1 MNDRQTAF
9 RVLNRIEKNK
19 AYSNLALDAQLRQN
33 RENTVSSAF
42 VTALVYGVL
51 ERKITLDYILSAFLK
66 QPIKKLRTEVLTALR
81 LGVYQIKFM
90 DKVPVSAAVN
100 ESVKLVK
107 TNGCAYAS
115 GLVNSVLRKVAD
127 SAVLYPEK
135 TDFLQYLSVRYSC
148 PTALVQHYI
157 DDYGAENAEG
167 ILMSS
172 IGPVPTV
179 LRVNTLKT
187 NETDLKEILAA
198 EGIAS
203 AIGQTEHTLVLTDG
217 GAIEQCNAYRDGL
230 FHVQDTASALCV
242 QALDVHP
249 GQTVIDVCAAP
260 GGKTFTVAER
270 MENQGKIF
278 AFDLYPQ
285 RVSLIESGAVR
296 LGISIIEAAAQDAS
310 ICIPSLQN
318 CADRVLCDVPCS
330 GLGTIRRKPEIRY
343 KDMGFIDNLTL
354 LQYNIL
360 VNASKYVKEGGVLVY
375 STCTLNR
382 AENEAVCDRFLQEN
396 ADFHKLEA
404 YQTLLPHKDG
414 TDGFFFARL
423 GRKVQ

>member
-66 QPIKKLRTEVLTALR
+66 QPIKKLRTEVLIALR

-107 TNGCAYAS
+107 SNGCAYAS

-135 TDFLQYLSVRYSC
+135 SDFLQYLSVRYSC

>member
-203 AIGQTEHTLVLTDG
+203 AIGQTEHTLVLTNS

-296 LGISIIEAAAQDAS
+296 LGISIIEAAAQDALK
-310 ICIPSLQN
+310 CIPSLQN

>member
-19 AYSNLALDAQLRQN
+19 AYSNLALDAELRLNQ
-33 RENTVSSAF
+33 ENTVSSAF

-51 ERKITLDYILSAFLK
+51 ERKITLDYILSSFLK
-66 QPIKKLRTEVLTALR
+66 QPIKKLRPEVLTALR
-81 LGVYQIKFM
+81 LGAYQLEFM

-107 TNGCAYAS
+107 SNGCAYAA

-127 SAVLYPEK
+127 TEFAYPEK
-135 TDFLQYLSVRYSC
+135 SDMLQYLSIRYSC

-157 DDYGAENAEG
+157 DDYGTENAAG
-167 ILMSS
+167 ILATS

-187 NETDLKEILAA
+187 NTDSLKSALAA
-198 EGIAS
+198 EGIA
-203 AIGQTEHTLVLTDG
+203 AENGMIENTLVLTVS
-217 GAIEQCNAYRDGL
+217 GAIEQSQAYQDGL

-242 QALDVHP
+242 QALDVRP

-260 GGKTFTVAER
+260 GGKTFTVAEQ
-270 MENQGKIF
+270 MENQGKVL

-285 RVSLIESGAVR
+285 RVQLIENGAAR
-296 LGISIIEAAAQDAS
+296 LGISIVDAAVQDAS
-310 ICIPSLQN
+310 MYLPSLQKT
-318 CADRVLCDVPCS
+318 ADRVLCDVPCS

-343 KDMGFIDNLTL
+343 KDMAFIDNLTL

-382 AENEAVCDRFLQEN
+382 AENDAVCDRFLQEN
-396 ADFHKLEA
+396 PDFEA
-404 YQTLLPHKDG
+404 LDAYTTLLPHKDG

-423 GRKVQ
+423 GRKAQ

>member
-19 AYSNLALDAQLRQN
+19 AYSNLALDAELRQN
-33 RENTVSSAF
+33 QGNTNSSAF

-51 ERKITLDYILSAFLK
+51 ECKITLDYILSSFLR
-66 QPIKKLRTEVLTALR
+66 QPIKKLRPEVLTALR
-81 LGVYQIKFM
+81 LGVYQLKFM
-90 DKVPVSAAVN
+90 DKVPASAAVN

-107 TNGCAYAS
+107 ANGCAYAA
-115 GLVNSVLRKVAD
+115 GLVNSVLHKVAD
-127 SAVLYPEK
+127 VEIAYPEK
-135 TDFLQYLSVRYSC
+135 TDLLQYLSVRYSC
-148 PTALVQHYI
+148 PTVLVQHYI

-167 ILMSS
+167 ILATS

-187 NETDLKEILAA
+187 NADSLKEMLAA
-198 EGIAS
+198 EGFA
-203 AIGQTEHTLVLTDG
+203 AEIGRTENTLVLTDG
-217 GAIEQCNAYRDGL
+217 GAIEQCTAYQNGL
-230 FHVQDTASALCV
+230 FHVQDAASALCV

-249 GQTVIDVCAAP
+249 GQTVVDVCAAP
-260 GGKTFTVAER
+260 GGKTFTIAEQ
-270 MENQGKIF
+270 MENHGKIL

-285 RVSLIESGAVR
+285 RVALIENGAAR
-296 LGISIIEAAAQDAS
+296 LGVSIVEAAVQDAS
-310 ICIPSLQN
+310 VYFPSLQKT
-318 CADRVLCDVPCS
+318 ADRVLCDVPCS

-360 VNASKYVKEGGVLVY
+360 VNASKYVKEGGTLVY

-382 AENEAVCDRFLQEN
+382 AENDAVCDRFLQEN
-396 ADFHKLEA
+396 SDFEA
-404 YQTLLPHKDG
+404 LDAYTTLLPHKDG
-414 TDGFFFARL
+414 ADGFFFARL

>member
-33 RENTVSSAF
+33 QENTVSSAF

-51 ERKITLDYILSAFLK
+51 ERKITLDYILSSFLR

-107 TNGCAYAS
+107 SNGCAYAA
-115 GLVNSVLRKVAD
+115 GLVNSVLRKAAD
-127 SAVLYPEK
+127 SEILYPDK

-148 PTALVQHYI
+148 PTVLVQHYI

-167 ILMSS
+167 ILATS

-187 NETDLKEILAA
+187 DAESLKAVLSAD
-198 EGIAS
+198 GIAS
-203 AIGQTEHTLVLTDG
+203 ENGKVENTLVLANG

-230 FHVQDTASALCV
+230 FHIQDTASALCV

-285 RVSLIESGAVR
+285 RVALIESGAVR
-296 LGISIIEAAAQDAS
+296 LGISIIEAAVQDAS
-310 ICIPSLQN
+310 ICVPSLQN
-318 CADRVLCDVPCS
+318 RADRVLCDVPCS

-343 KDMGFIDNLTL
+343 KDMGFIDNLPL

-382 AENEAVCDRFLQEN
+382 AENDAVCDRFLQEN
-396 ADFHKLEA
+396 ADFQKLEA

-423 GRKVQ
+423 GRKVK

>member
-90 DKVPVSAAVN
+90 DKVPISAAVN

-157 DDYGAENAEG
+157 DDYGA
-167 ILMSS
+167 
-172 IGPVPTV
+172 
-179 LRVNTLKT
+179 
-187 NETDLKEILAA
+187 D
-198 EGIAS
+198 IA
-203 AIGQTEHTLVLTDG
+203 
-217 GAIEQCNAYRDGL
+217 N
-230 FHVQDTASALCV
+230 
-242 QALDVHP
+242 
-249 GQTVIDVCAAP
+249 
-260 GGKTFTVAER
+260 
-270 MENQGKIF
+270 
-278 AFDLYPQ
+278 
-285 RVSLIESGAVR
+285 
-296 LGISIIEAAAQDAS
+296 DA
-310 ICIPSLQN
+310 
-318 CADRVLCDVPCS
+318 
-330 GLGTIRRKPEIRY
+330 T
-343 KDMGFIDNLTL
+343 
-354 LQYNIL
+354 
-360 VNASKYVKEGGVLVY
+360 
-375 STCTLNR
+375 
-382 AENEAVCDRFLQEN
+382 
-396 ADFHKLEA
+396 
-404 YQTLLPHKDG
+404 
-414 TDGFFFARL
+414 
-423 GRKVQ
+423 

>member
-19 AYSNLALDAQLRQN
+19 AYSNLALDAELRQKQ
-33 RENTVSSAF
+33 ENTVSSAF

-187 NETDLKEILAA
+187 NETELKEILAA

-203 AIGQTEHTLVLTDG
+203 AIGQTEHTLVLTNS

>member
-66 QPIKKLRTEVLTALR
+66 QSIKKLRTEVLTALR

-148 PTALVQHYI
+148 PTALV
-157 DDYGAENAEG
+157 
-167 ILMSS
+167 
-172 IGPVPTV
+172 
-179 LRVNTLKT
+179 
-187 NETDLKEILAA
+187 
-198 EGIAS
+198 
-203 AIGQTEHTLVLTDG
+203 
-217 GAIEQCNAYRDGL
+217 
-230 FHVQDTASALCV
+230 
-242 QALDVHP
+242 
-249 GQTVIDVCAAP
+249 
-260 GGKTFTVAER
+260 
-270 MENQGKIF
+270 
-278 AFDLYPQ
+278 
-285 RVSLIESGAVR
+285 
-296 LGISIIEAAAQDAS
+296 
-310 ICIPSLQN
+310 
-318 CADRVLCDVPCS
+318 
-330 GLGTIRRKPEIRY
+330 
-343 KDMGFIDNLTL
+343 
-354 LQYNIL
+354 
-360 VNASKYVKEGGVLVY
+360 
-375 STCTLNR
+375 
-382 AENEAVCDRFLQEN
+382 
-396 ADFHKLEA
+396 
-404 YQTLLPHKDG
+404 
-414 TDGFFFARL
+414 
-423 GRKVQ
+423 

>member
-135 TDFLQYLSVRYSC
+135 SDFLQYLSVRYSC
-148 PTALVQHYI
+148 PIALVQHYI

-187 NETDLKEILAA
+187 NGTDLKEMLAA

-203 AIGQTEHTLVLTDG
+203 AIGQTEHTLVLTNS

-296 LGISIIEAAAQDAS
+296 LGISIIEAAAQDALK
-310 ICIPSLQN
+310 CIPSLQN

-343 KDMGFIDNLTL
+343 KDMGFIDNLTI

-382 AENEAVCDRFLQEN
+382 AENEAVCDLFLQEN
-396 ADFHKLEA
+396 ADFHKLQA

>member
-1 MNDRQTAF
+1 MNDRRTAF

-19 AYSNLALDAQLRQN
+19 AYSNLALDAELRQN
-33 RENTVSSAF
+33 QENTLSSAF

-51 ERKITLDYILSAFLK
+51 ERKITLDYILSSFLK
-66 QPIKKLRTEVLTALR
+66 QPIKKLRPEVLTALR
-81 LGVYQIKFM
+81 LGLYQLKFM
-90 DKVPVSAAVN
+90 DKVPASAAVN

-107 TNGCAYAS
+107 DNGCAYAA
-115 GLVNSVLRKVAD
+115 GLVNSVLRRA
-127 SAVLYPEK
+127 ALAEIAYPERS
-135 TDFLQYLSVRYSC
+135 DFLQFLSVRYSC
-148 PTALVQHYI
+148 PSALVEHYI
-157 DDYGAENAEG
+157 DNYGAENAEG
-167 ILMSS
+167 ILATS
-172 IGPVPTV
+172 IGAVPTV

-187 NETDLKEILAA
+187 DTDSLKAALAA

-203 AIGQTEHTLVLTDG
+203 ENGKTENTLVLNGG
-217 GAIEQCNAYRDGL
+217 GAIERCNAYQDGL

-260 GGKTFTVAER
+260 GGKTFTIAEQ
-270 MENQGKIF
+270 MKNQGKILS
-278 AFDLYPQ
+278 FDLYPH
-285 RVSLIESGAVR
+285 RVALIESGASR
-296 LGISIIEAAAQDAS
+296 LGISIVETAVQDAS
-310 ICIPSLQN
+310 VFLPSLQSS
-318 CADRVLCDVPCS
+318 ADRVLCDVPCS

-382 AENEAVCDRFLQEN
+382 AENDAVCDRFLREN
-396 ADFHKLEA
+396 ADFQKIEA

-414 TDGFFFARL
+414 TDGFFFARF
-423 GRKVQ
+423 RRNTT

>member
-187 NETDLKEILAA
+187 NETDLKEILAV
-198 EGIAS
+198 EGIDS
-203 AIGQTEHTLVLTDG
+203 AIGQTEHTLVLTNS

-260 GGKTFTVAER
+260 GGKTFTIAER

-296 LGISIIEAAAQDAS
+296 LGISIIEAAAQDALK
-310 ICIPSLQN
+310 CIPSLQN
-318 CADRVLCDVPCS
+318 RADRVLCDVPCS